1 MGLHNDWVRTMSS
14 LCAGGVCVC
23 VGGVRDRNE
32 RSNQKVEMS
41 VWLVDSARDYLF
53 QVI

>member
-1 MGLHNDWVRTMSS
+1 M
-14 LCAGGVCVC
+14 CVC
-23 VGGVRDRNE
+23 VGGGGGVRDRNE

>member
-1 MGLHNDWVRTMSS
+1 M
-14 LCAGGVCVC
+14 C
-23 VGGVRDRNE
+23 VGGGGGGGGRDRNE